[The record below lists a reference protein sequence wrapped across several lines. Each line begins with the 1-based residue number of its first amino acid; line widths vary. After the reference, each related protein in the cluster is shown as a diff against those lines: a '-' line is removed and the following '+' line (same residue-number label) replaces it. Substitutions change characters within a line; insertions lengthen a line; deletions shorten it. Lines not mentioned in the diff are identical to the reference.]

1 MSTSEFL
8 TERMTSA
15 KARLSYP
22 YLFVPQ
28 KATEP
33 GQKDKYG
40 TVLIFEKDV
49 DTRPMRE
56 AAMRV
61 AIARWP
67 DAPNMF
73 RTGKLRWPFRN
84 DPETVKDK
92 GYPEGSSFIG
102 SNAGPNRP
110 GVVDANCQ
118 DVTDPDLA
126 YAGRYVFATVTVKTW
141 DKRGNKGVSFF
152 LNNVQ
157 LLEDG
162 ERLDG
167 RRAAADDFQVEEGA
181 LAKLSEMDEE
191 AVDAPGDAEGAAP
204 ETEDV
209 SPETAAA
216 IADLVS

>member
-1 MSTSEFL
+1 MGESKL
-8 TERMTSA
+8 PTERMTTA

-22 YLFVPQ
+22 YLFTPQ

-73 RTGKLRWPFRN
+73 RAGKLRWPFRN
-84 DPETVKDK
+84 DPETVKAK

-102 SNAGPNRP
+102 SNAGSNKP
-110 GVVDANCQ
+110 GVVDASLN
-118 DVTDPDLA
+118 DVLNPDEA
-126 YAGRYVFATVTVKTW
+126 YAGRYVFANVTVKTW
-141 DKRGNKGVSFF
+141 EKRGNKGVSFF

-157 LLEDG
+157 ILEHG

-167 RRAAADDFQVEEGA
+167 RRSAQDDFEVQESA
-181 LAKLSEMDEE
+181 LASLSDMGEE
-191 AVDAPGDAEGAAP
+191 AVDAPAEAEEA
-204 ETEDV
+204 
-209 SPETAAA
+209 SPGTAAA
-216 IADLVS
+216 IADLVG